1 MLLFLLRSLA
11 RLPLRCLHLGGVAIG
26 WLVYCVSSRYA
37 RRIKENLISSGICSS
52 PTDYRRLL
60 RAVVAQQGRAITEL
74 AAVWFRPANASLR
87 FVVDCRGWQVV
98 ECAHRIGRSIIF
110 LSPHMGCFEIAA
122 LYVGAKLPLTVLYR
136 PQRAK
141 WLDMLIQ
148 RGRRR
153 QQIQLAPAGFAGV
166 RMLRTALG
174 RGEAVG
180 LLPDHAPGIGQ
191 GVWADFFGR
200 PALTMTLARKLQQIS
215 GAALIMTFAERLACG
230 KGFRLHFEALSIDG
244 FDEAKLNLAIENLVR
259 RFPEQYFWGYNRYKG
274 VSSRRRRQTFVSRRK
289 RK

>member
-1 MLLFLLRSLA
+1 
-11 RLPLRCLHLGGVAIG
+11 
-26 WLVYCVSSRYA
+26 
-37 RRIKENLISSGICSS
+37 
-52 PTDYRRLL
+52 
-60 RAVVAQQGRAITEL
+60 
-74 AAVWFRPANASLR
+74 
-87 FVVDCRGWQVV
+87 
-98 ECAHRIGRSIIF
+98 
-110 LSPHMGCFEIAA
+110 MGCFEIAA